1 MFQNLIRMFCDEI
14 KPQTEQKQEK
24 KEAVN
29 NTAELKLTD
38 KVRFKADIQAI
49 EKELGALM
57 KGKEYKLTLTRA
69 LEIMPRDRKRVDAY
83 DTLVKYLSE
92 RGVTL
97 IVESRKTKKN
107 ESKKN

>member
-1 MFQNLIRMFCDEI
+1 MFENLIRMFSSEI
-14 KPQTEQKQEK
+14 KTQKQNGTVEGK
-24 KEAVN
+24 STAV
-29 NTAELKLTD
+29 LTLGD
-38 KVRFKADIQAI
+38 KVRFKSDI
-49 EKELGALM
+49 ETLSKEFGALEN
-57 KGKEYKLTLTRA
+57 GKEYKLTLTRA

-92 RGVTL
+92 RGITL